1 MISSQATEQLWI
13 KTPEGVAFG
22 LPLASPLPRMVAW
35 MLDAVVVMAATLVL
49 LKLVSIAGWL
59 APDLGNALRILGW
72 LVVSTG
78 YGVVMEWFWHG
89 QTLGKKIL
97 RLRVVDAQ
105 GLRLQFY
112 QVFLRNVLR
121 AVDALP
127 FLYLLGGLV
136 CLLSP
141 KYQRLGDMAAGTVV
155 IRTPQF
161 AEPDLEQIRTGKFN
175 SLRRYPHLLAR
186 LRQKTSPDEAA
197 LALQAVLRREEFA
210 PEKRIELFHELA
222 AHFSQKVAFPP
233 EACEGL
239 SDEQFIRNVVEALY
253 RREKQPGTTQNTV
266 TAATRSA

>member
-1 MISSQATEQLWI
+1 MNGAQAIEQLWI

-22 LPLASPLPRMVAW
+22 LPLASPLPRMAAW
-35 MLDAVVVMAATLVL
+35 LLDAIVMLAATAAL
-49 LKLVSIAGWL
+49 LKLAALAGGL
-59 APDLGNALRILGW
+59 APDMGNALRILGW
-72 LVVSTG
+72 LAVSTG
-78 YGVVMEWFWHG
+78 YGMALEWFWRG

-127 FLYLLGGLV
+127 FFYMVGGLV
-136 CLLSP
+136 SLLSP
-141 KYQRLGDMAAGTVV
+141 KYQRLGDLAAGTVV
-155 IRTPQF
+155 IRIPQF
-161 AEPDLEQIRTGKFN
+161 AAPDWEQIRTGKFN

-186 LRQKTSPDEAA
+186 LRQKTSPAEAA

-210 PEKRIELFHELA
+210 PEKRMELFRELA
-222 AHFSQKVAFPP
+222 AHFAQKVTFPP

-239 SDEQFIRNVVEALY
+239 SDEQFLRNVVEALY
-253 RREKQPGTTQNTV
+253 RPEKQSAAAPAAASTTV
-266 TAATRSA
+266 PSA